1 MSRTTDAARLLGRQ
15 GGLARAATMTPPQ
28 RREAARATVR
38 ARWIARPV
46 VVAPHYL
53 DDRGER
59 MPAEASEATPWA
71 CLGQAT
77 TWTAA
82 IGLARQAGYTV
93 PSRRTPG
100 WSWEIER
107 TTVGR
112 DEDGAPVETDA
123 YVVPV
128 LI

>member
-15 GGLARAATMTPPQ
+15 GGLARAGTMTPQQ
-28 RREAARATVR
+28 RSDAARAAVR
-38 ARWIARPV
+38 ARWISRPV

-53 DDRGER
+53 DDHGER
-59 MPAEASEATPWA
+59 MPAEASELTPWA
-71 CLGQAT
+71 CVGHAT
-77 TWTAA
+77 TWTEA
-82 IGLARQAGYTV
+82 IRLARQAGYTV

-100 WSWEIER
+100 WTWDIER
-107 TTVGR
+107 TTVGHDDD
-112 DEDGAPVETDA
+112 DEPITADA